1 MQLDNIK
8 DVLNKFERGEKVKF
22 SLKQLDEDNEEDQVA
37 DIIWKQIKDI
47 GEYNLV
53 MTVYEEDDYNY
64 IMKYNRALFKDDSDF
79 EMYGRYKIIA
89 KNVDQSFMRK
99 FLMTMSQKYLIRSD
113 YSSVIGCHVCDKAEV
128 IGMCGAKHNCKT
140 KYCSK
145 TCARKH
151 WDGGH
156 KYE

>member
-1 MQLDNIK
+1 MFLNKGEMQVDNIK

-89 KNVDQSFMRK
+89 KNVDQ
-99 FLMTMSQKYLIRSD
+99 
-113 YSSVIGCHVCDKAEV
+113 
-128 IGMCGAKHNCKT
+128 
-140 KYCSK
+140 
-145 TCARKH
+145 
-151 WDGGH
+151 
-156 KYE
+156 